1 MQEIQE
7 KGQMRVKI
15 QTAEVDRE
23 VSNERVHVR
32 QSQKKQKLS
41 G

>member
-23 VSNERVHVR
+23 VSNECVHVR
-32 QSQKKQKLS
+32 IQYTLHCMC
-41 G
+41 